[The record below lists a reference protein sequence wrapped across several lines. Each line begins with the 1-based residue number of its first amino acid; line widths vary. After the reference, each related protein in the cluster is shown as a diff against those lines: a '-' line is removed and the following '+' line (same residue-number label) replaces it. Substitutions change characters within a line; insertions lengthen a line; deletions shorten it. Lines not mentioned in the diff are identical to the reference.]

1 MFTKTSDERR
11 AEAVDAPADV
21 HEPDPFIVKLLS
33 EVEREM
39 TSQAVEE
46 NLPKAPAADEHSN
59 DTQPPAAPRP
69 LPMRAR
75 YRFD

>member
-1 MFTKTSDERR
+1 MLTRTSDERR
-11 AEAVDAPADV
+11 AEAVDAPADA

-39 TSQAVEE
+39 SQAVEE
-46 NLPKAPAADEHSN
+46 SLPKSPTDEQSG
-59 DTQPPAAPRP
+59 DTQPPAAPRR

-75 YRFD
+75 YGFD